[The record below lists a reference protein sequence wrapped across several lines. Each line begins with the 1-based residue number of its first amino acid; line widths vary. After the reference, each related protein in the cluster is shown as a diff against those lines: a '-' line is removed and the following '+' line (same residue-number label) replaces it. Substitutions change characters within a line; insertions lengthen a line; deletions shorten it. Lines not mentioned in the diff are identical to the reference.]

1 MTNKRHQTPHVIGG
15 TEYHD
20 HKTLLIKV
28 KGDVLSI
35 SRKALYHRWIRLQN
49 ANIMD
54 HITFHDLR
62 HLNESIMALLRVPD
76 KYAQARGGWY
86 SDQVMKKVYMRTF
99 SEESERVDDMM
110 DGYFEEAM
118 QHEMQHKIK
127 KPLKIQRLYNRGDKI

>member
-1 MTNKRHQTPHVIGG
+1 MTNKRRQTPHVIGD

-35 SRKALYHRWIRLQN
+35 SRKALYHRWNRLQN

-62 HLNESIMALLRVPD
+62 HLNVSIMVLLRVPD
-76 KYAQARGGWY
+76 KYAQARGGWN

-110 DGYFEEAM
+110 DKYFEEA
-118 QHEMQHKIK
+118 MQHKIK